1 MVLTFFG
8 NVSYELIVALFG
20 NVFNNIFTNRTHFDL
35 LYNKSLSFCAF
46 CTYTVTFLCVFYLFT
61 IVLFFYAM
69 NLLKEF
75 SIFESLLLMTFFH
88 TQWVPVRNYFLF
100 ALVCIP
106 SGTFFG
112 QWEILSKFLIVQKKM
127 SRYLS
132 TGPLMRLA
140 RNSL

>member
-106 SGTFFG
+106 SGTFFWAMRNSF
-112 QWEILSKFLIVQKKM
+112 QISHCPKKM

-132 TGPLMRLA
+132 TGPLMRL
-140 RNSL
+140 SKIYI

>member
-88 TQWVPVRNYFLF
+88 TQWVSVRNYFLF
-100 ALVCIP
+100 TPEYIP
-106 SGTFFG
+106 SGTFIYG
-112 QWEILSKFLIVQKKM
+112 I
-127 SRYLS
+127 
-132 TGPLMRLA
+132 
-140 RNSL
+140 RNSGEISYSINKKQFCIIIPLS